1 MSAVREIITQQELDK
16 RIDAIKLCGA
26 NRGPHDY
33 IPISWITASNVEKVD
48 LLMCKVCFCRIS
60 MQTLYAHFGELKV

>member
-26 NRGPHDY
+26 NRGPHNY
-33 IPISWITASNVEKVD
+33 MPIAWSTVDNIERVE
-48 LLMCKVCFCRIS
+48 LLMCKVCFIRVS
-60 MQTLYAHFGELKV
+60 MKTIYEQFGEAKV